1 MAQLR
6 SCYTPVLGALPLI
19 VLFVGCTPATPK
31 ASTPEAADE
40 KAVRDAVVAFQ
51 SALKARDAENLWS
64 LLDSE
69 SKDDAERAAKAI
81 RDACAKASPEEK
93 AEQEK
98 ALGLPGT
105 ELAALTGTG
114 FLKTKRFHGKFHE
127 VPDSTI
133 DKVTPQGDTATVN
146 YTEADGDHEHLT
158 LVRQEGQ
165 WKLSL
170 PMPK

>member
-1 MAQLR
+1 MELLR
-6 SCYTPVLGALPLI
+6 LFSPRVLSAIPLI
-19 VLFVGCTPATPK
+19 VLLTGCTPATPH
-31 ASTPEAADE
+31 ASAPDGADE
-40 KAVRDAVVAFQ
+40 KAVRDIVVAFQ
-51 SALKARDAENLWS
+51 LALQARDAEKLWS

-69 SKDDAERAAKAI
+69 SKADAERAAKAI
-81 RDACAKASPEEK
+81 RDRYGKANPEER

-98 ALGLPGT
+98 ALGLPAT

-114 FLKTKRFHGKFHE
+114 FLKTKRFHGKYHE

-158 LVRQEGQ
+158 LVRQEGR

>member
-1 MAQLR
+1 M
-6 SCYTPVLGALPLI
+6 VLL
-19 VLFVGCTPATPK
+19 VGCTPATPK
-31 ASTPEAADE
+31 ASAPEAADE

-51 SALKARDAENLWS
+51 SALKAREAEKLWS

-69 SKDDAERAAKAI
+69 SKADAERAAKAI
-81 RDACAKASPEEK
+81 RDAYAKATPEVK

-114 FLKTKRFHGKFHE
+114 FLKTKRFHGKYHE

-133 DKVTPQGDTATVN
+133 DKVTVHGDAAKVD
-146 YTEADGDHEHLT
+146 YTEEDGDKEKLS